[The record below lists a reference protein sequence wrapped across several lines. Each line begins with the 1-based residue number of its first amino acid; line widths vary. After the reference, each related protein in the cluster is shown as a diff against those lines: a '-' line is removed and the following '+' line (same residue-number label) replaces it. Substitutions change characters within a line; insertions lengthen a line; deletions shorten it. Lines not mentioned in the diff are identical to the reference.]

1 MSDERGAPA
10 PDDDWDALARVAAG
24 DSDAFT
30 PLVER
35 HQDRL
40 VALCQRF
47 LGDRDEALDA
57 AQEVFLKLYRHAG
70 RTRPQGRLFTWL
82 YRVAVNHC
90 LNRLRRRKLVRFF
103 SLGGGGG
110 EEEEQPAFEP
120 ASEAPDAFA
129 TAAAR
134 ERWRSTRRAI
144 DALPESQRAVV
155 ILAKF
160 EGLSQ
165 KQIAETLAIT
175 EGAVESRLVR
185 ALRRLAAAQEAA
197 APGVATGRAGR

>member
-1 MSDERGAPA
+1 VSDEREAPA

-24 DSDAFT
+24 DADAFT
-30 PLVER
+30 PLVAR

-40 VALCQRF
+40 IALCQRF
-47 LGDRDEALDA
+47 LGDRDEALDV

-70 RTRPQGRLFTWL
+70 RTRPQGKLFTWL
-82 YRVAVNHC
+82 YRVGVNHC
-90 LNRLRRRKLVRFF
+90 LNRLRRRKLVRFLSF
-103 SLGGGGG
+103 GGAEEG
-110 EEEEQPAFEP
+110 EGQPAFEP
-120 ASEAPDAFA
+120 AAGGPDAFA
-129 TAAAR
+129 ELAAR
-134 ERWRSTRRAI
+134 ERWRATRRAL
-144 DALPESQRAVV
+144 DALPENQRAVV

-185 ALRRLAAAQEAA
+185 AMRRLTAAQEPAP
-197 APGVATGRAGR
+197 PGVATRRAGR